1 MIKDTPKFDQFLVSF
16 FGGFGVVFRSTTPR
30 GRSRPLRNKSAPGPQ
45 GRGKGRG
52 FVCCLQNQQA
62 SKLGSQQANRIGES
76 RNIVDWSITDWR
88 IGEDWGLGIGDW

>member
-30 GRSRPLRNKSAPGPQ
+30 GRPRPPPDESVLGSQ

-52 FVCCLQNQQA
+52 FVCCLQNQPA
-62 SKLGSQQANRIGES
+62 SKLLSQEAS
-76 RNIVDWSITDWR
+76 KPA
-88 IGEDWGLGIGDW
+88 GLEN